1 MENTCP
7 RLSETS
13 PCLPGIVAESLEDII
28 YVSDPETY
36 DVLWLNSIGQRR
48 LGIES
53 FHGLQVPQALSGAG
67 NSLSIL
73 PS

>member
-36 DVLWLNSIGQRR
+36 DVL
-48 LGIES
+48 
-53 FHGLQVPQALSGAG
+53 
-67 NSLSIL
+67 
-73 PS
+73 